1 MIDEY
6 NSMNNQRPILED
18 CFEED
23 RLHEECAIFGIYG
36 AGFEVARYTYYGLYA
51 MQHRGQ
57 ESAGIAV
64 ASSEHI
70 IYHKDMGLVSRVFGD
85 EETMR
90 ILKGKAAIGHVRYS
104 TTGASKKQN
113 AQPFLFDD
121 YDNRHL
127 SIAHNGNIVNVLELK
142 EILNSRNIQTE
153 KTSDTAL
160 VGLLLQDE
168 YQKSGNMVESLRKV
182 LSLCR
187 GAYCFVILTTD
198 AIYAVRDP
206 YGVRPLSLGRVRPV
220 PGKDAQP
227 WVVASES
234 CAFNIIN
241 ADFVK
246 EVPPGTIVEIS
257 NNHHVEHPLNIEGKQ
272 KFCIFELI
280 YFARPDSI
288 LMGRSVQ
295 TVREQLGRN
304 LWQEMPVDA
313 DVVIPVPDSGVP
325 AAIGYAQESGIR
337 YGMGFIKNHYVGRTF
352 IMPYQEARER
362 SVYLKLSPI
371 PQIIKDKRVVMID
384 DSIVRGTNSKRLV
397 KMLRDAGAKEV
408 HVRISSPPIR
418 YPCYYGLDFGTY
430 NELIAGDKS
439 QEEIRKIIGADS
451 LYYLS
456 VKGLT
461 DAMEIDKDDFC
472 LACFNGEYPIPIS
485 HQETIGKMVLEE
497 GDSANSAARK
507 PLDSVLNKKNGAR

>member
-1 MIDEY
+1 MTDKYNNSIDH
-6 NSMNNQRPILED
+6 NKVPED
-18 CFEED
+18 IFDED
-23 RLHEECAIFGIYG
+23 RLHEECAIFGISGY
-36 AGFEVARYTYYGLYA
+36 GFEVARYAYYGLYA

-104 TTGASKKQN
+104 TTGSSKKQN

-121 YDNRHL
+121 YDGFHL
-127 SIAHNGNIVNVLELK
+127 AIAHNGNIVNVLELK
-142 EILNSRNIQTE
+142 EILNLRNISTD

-168 YQKSGNMVESLRKV
+168 FKKTGDIVNSIRKV
-182 LSLCR
+182 MSMCR
-187 GAYCFVILTTD
+187 GAYCFVIITTESVF
-198 AIYAVRDP
+198 AVRDA

-220 PGKDAQP
+220 PGKDVQP

-246 EVPPGTIVEIS
+246 EVAPGTIVELK
-257 NNHHVEHPLNIEGKQ
+257 NNQLFEYPLALEGSQ

-288 LMGRSVQ
+288 IMNRSIQ
-295 TVREQLGRN
+295 TVREQMGRI
-304 LWQEMPVDA
+304 LFREKPIEA
-313 DVVIPVPDSGVP
+313 DVVIPVPDSGIP
-325 AAIGYAQESGIR
+325 AGIGYAIESGIR

-371 PQIIKDKRVVMID
+371 PEIIKDKRVVMID

-439 QEEIRKIIGADS
+439 QEEIRKIIDADS

-456 VKGLT
+456 IPGLT
-461 DAMEIDKDDFC
+461 SAINVDASKFC

-497 GDSANSAARK
+497 HSNAISQYQKTDT
-507 PLDSVLNKKNGAR
+507 VLNKKEGAS